1 MKTYL
6 KCPWLNFEGNIN
18 PRHTSLEHC
27 CPNNLGAEE
36 TLPTLALFTK
46 CTKKM
51 KDITI
56 LLTTGCKKKQ
66 RKIR

>member
-1 MKTYL
+1 V
-6 KCPWLNFEGNIN
+6 
-18 PRHTSLEHC
+18 HC